1 MSRYVYI
8 SCHIE
13 ERDAAPVVALRNF
26 LRAARCIVQHTPPV
40 HQDESYRLTEDAI
53 ERCDAFIAI
62 VGPGHATS
70 LQLNFELH
78 HAHNLR
84 VSRLTF
90 RPRLCAL
97 RLNEGPLS
105 RLSEHIELE
114 WLTGDYQT
122 VLEDW
127 AHPAPDSDNLQ

>member
-13 ERDAAPVVALRNF
+13 ERENPIVAALRNY
-26 LRAARCIVQHTPPV
+26 LRAARCIIQHTPAPS
-40 HQDESYRLTEDAI
+40 QDDSYRLTEDAI

-62 VGPGHATS
+62 IGSGQADSP
-70 LQLNFELH
+70 QLNFELH

-90 RPRLCAL
+90 RPRLFGL
-97 RLNEGPLS
+97 RLDAMHPLS
-105 RLSEHIELE
+105 RLSEHIEME
-114 WLTGDYQT
+114 WLDDHNRQI
-122 VLEDW
+122 VLADW
-127 AHPAPDSDNLQ
+127 PTAKDAG